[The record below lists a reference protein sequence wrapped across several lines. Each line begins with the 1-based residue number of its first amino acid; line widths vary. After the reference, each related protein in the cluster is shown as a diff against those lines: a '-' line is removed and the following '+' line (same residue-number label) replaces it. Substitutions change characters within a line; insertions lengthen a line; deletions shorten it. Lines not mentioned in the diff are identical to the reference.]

1 MATNTAG
8 SVARDFNKQMV
19 HYLRKTLTFEDGEV
33 TVGVVPSGALILK
46 AQSSANVTTAFN
58 AGTTNTIHVGTSAD
72 NDLFATA
79 LAGGSVAQVPFD
91 EFTAGNLA
99 SADTTITA
107 TYNQAGT
114 APTAGSA
121 EIIVAYIPDNDG

>member
-8 SVARDFNKQMV
+8 TTARDFNKQMV
-19 HYLRKTLTFEDGEV
+19 HYLRKTLSFEDGEV
-33 TVGVVPSGALILK
+33 TVGILPAGALLLK
-46 AQSSANVTTAFN
+46 AQSSVNVTTAFN
-58 AGTTNTIHVGTSAD
+58 AGTTNTVHVGTSAD

-91 EFTAGNLA
+91 EYTAANLMT
-99 SADTTITA
+99 ADTTITA
-107 TYNQAGT
+107 TYNKSGT

-121 EIIVAYIPDNDG
+121 EVIVAFIPDNDG